1 MLTRCQGEANS
12 ALTRPGYHGCI
23 SKRHLLL
30 PPEVTMTETSTNK
43 PSSSPTDSQRAV
55 LTKLQRIYGR
65 SSFAPNL
72 FGRRP
77 ALPSE
82 IERLTK
88 ICQQPADP
96 SSDG

>member
-1 MLTRCQGEANS
+1 
-12 ALTRPGYHGCI
+12 
-23 SKRHLLL
+23 
-30 PPEVTMTETSTNK
+30 MTKTSTNR
-43 PSSSPTDSQRAV
+43 PSSSPTDSQRDV
-55 LTKLQRIYGR
+55 LARLQRIYGR
-65 SSFAPNL
+65 SGIAPDV

-82 IERLTK
+82 IERLAK

>member
-1 MLTRCQGEANS
+1 
-12 ALTRPGYHGCI
+12 
-23 SKRHLLL
+23 
-30 PPEVTMTETSTNK
+30 MTKTSTNR
-43 PSSSPTDSQRAV
+43 PSSSPTDSQRDA
-55 LTKLQRIYGR
+55 LARLQRIYGR
-65 SSFAPNL
+65 SSIAPDI

-82 IERLTK
+82 IERLAK

>member
-1 MLTRCQGEANS
+1 
-12 ALTRPGYHGCI
+12 
-23 SKRHLLL
+23 
-30 PPEVTMTETSTNK
+30 MTKTSTNK
-43 PSSSPTDSQRAV
+43 PSSSPTDSQRAA
-55 LTKLQRIYGR
+55 LAKLQRIYGR
-65 SSFAPNL
+65 SSVAANL

-82 IERLTK
+82 IERLAK